1 MNKKARILR
10 RPAAV
15 ALVMSLVVIH
25 LCSGTPPVG
34 TAFSLNK
41 TDILPYRIPSAASPR
56 QHRDQTDKGLS
67 KGKFLVA
74 KRDMRDPR
82 FSETV
87 ILLIEH
93 GSNGAMGLVINR
105 PTEVKLSTLLPE
117 IKGLK
122 RRDDTVYL
130 GGPVNENQV
139 FLLIRS
145 RIKPKDS
152 LHIFEDIYANAS
164 LSELQQLIEG
174 TKTDE
179 KFHAY
184 AGYAGWA
191 PGQLDLEV
199 SRGDWHVLQADSRS
213 VFEKKPSDI
222 WPELIRKVSAQ
233 WVEASAKLS
242 LLHERIR
249 QTRT

>member
-1 MNKKARILR
+1 MTLNKKVRILR
-10 RPAAV
+10 SPAAV
-15 ALVMSLVVIH
+15 VIVMSLIVIH

-34 TAFSLNK
+34 TAYSVSK
-41 TDILPYRIPSAASPR
+41 TDILPDRMPAATSPR
-56 QHRDQTDKGLS
+56 EYRNQTDKGLS

-74 KRDMRDPR
+74 KQDMTDPR

-87 ILLIEH
+87 ILLIEY
-93 GSNGAMGLVINR
+93 GSRGAMGLMINR
-105 PTEVKLSTLLPE
+105 PTEVRLSTLLPD

-122 RRDDTVYL
+122 RRDDIVYI

-145 RIKPKDS
+145 RTAPKDS

-174 TKTDE
+174 AKTDD

-191 PGQLDLEV
+191 PGQLDMEV

-213 VFEKKPSDI
+213 VFEKKTSDI

-233 WVEASAKLS
+233 WVEASAKN
-242 LLHERIR
+242 
-249 QTRT
+249 

>member
-1 MNKKARILR
+1 
-10 RPAAV
+10 
-15 ALVMSLVVIH
+15 
-25 LCSGTPPVG
+25 
-34 TAFSLNK
+34 
-41 TDILPYRIPSAASPR
+41 
-56 QHRDQTDKGLS
+56 
-67 KGKFLVA
+67 
-74 KRDMRDPR
+74 
-82 FSETV
+82 
-87 ILLIEH
+87 
-93 GSNGAMGLVINR
+93 
-105 PTEVKLSTLLPE
+105 
-117 IKGLK
+117 
-122 RRDDTVYL
+122 VYL

-145 RIKPKDS
+145 RTAPKDS

-174 TKTDE
+174 VETDE

-233 WVEASAKLS
+233 WVKASAN
-242 LLHERIR
+242 
-249 QTRT
+249 

>member
-1 MNKKARILR
+1 VRILR

-15 ALVMSLVVIH
+15 AIVMSLIAIH

-34 TAFSLNK
+34 TAFSVSK
-41 TDILPYRIPSAASPR
+41 TDILPDRIPSTASL

-74 KRDMRDPR
+74 KQDMTDPR

-87 ILLIEH
+87 ILLIEY
-93 GSNGAMGLVINR
+93 GSHGAMGLMINR
-105 PTEVKLSTLLPE
+105 PTEVRLSTLLPD

-145 RIKPKDS
+145 RTAPKDS

-174 TKTDE
+174 AKTDE

-191 PGQLDLEV
+191 PGQLDMEV

-233 WVEASAKLS
+233 WVEASAKN
-242 LLHERIR
+242 
-249 QTRT
+249 